1 MTPVCRP
8 LPTDGVTVIKKLQLS
23 PILGIT
29 VKLDAICWKWLAV
42 ALVVSNYKDTQALFF
57 HRFAA
62 ASPVPMSKY
71 VEVPCYMV

>member
-8 LPTDGVTVIKKLQLS
+8 LPTDGVTVIQKLQLS

-57 HRFAA
+57 IGF
-62 ASPVPMSKY
+62 VPSITPGDVLY
-71 VEVPCYMV
+71 VFRPA